1 MLENEIK
8 KLTAAVEALTAAIQ
22 SQGVKPSAPAPADE
36 PITSMPAIAPE
47 DIERESPNPAATPG
61 QDSSTGTVTRD
72 ELRDM
77 CLSIVRADRSKKA
90 RVAGAIEKFGGK
102 LLKDV
107 PDDKLVALKAALE
120 SLK

>member
-1 MLENEIK
+1 MLEAKID

-22 SQGVKPSAPAPADE
+22 AQGATQLAPAPAAE
-36 PITSMPAIAPE
+36 PMPVITPE
-47 DIERESPNPAATPG
+47 DIERESPEPTAAPE
-61 QDSSTGTVTRD
+61 QDSTPDAVTRD

-90 RVAGAIEKFGGK
+90 SVAAAIESVSSGGK

-107 PDDKLVALKAALE
+107 PDDKLAALKAALE
-120 SLK
+120 AL

>member
-22 SQGVKPSAPAPADE
+22 VQGVTTADAPKADASAP
-36 PITSMPAIAPE
+36 MPAIAPE
-47 DIERESPNPAATPG
+47 DIEEASPAPAAIEAPAT
-61 QDSSTGTVTRD
+61 SRD
-72 ELRDM
+72 ELREL
-77 CLSIVRADRSKKA
+77 CLAIVREDRGKKA
-90 RVAGAIEKFGGK
+90 AVAGAIEKFGGK

-107 PDDKLVALKAALE
+107 PDDMLLELKAALE

>member
-8 KLTAAVEALTAAIQ
+8 KLTAAVEGLTAAIQ

-47 DIERESPNPAATPG
+47 DIERESPEPAATPG
-61 QDSSTGTVTRD
+61 QDSGTGTVTRD